1 MSLKQYFGSEKSAIA
16 CFGIIFV
23 IINLILLSSN
33 NLKEAAG
40 DILYMDVLIVF
51 TAAAFLFWGFKKRKD
66 KYYELINALSAG
78 NSIDTLLP
86 DGRDFYNDIIR
97 KILNHKNDEMY
108 NKTKELKENLDDVND
123 YIVKWVHEIKIPMS
137 VCEIISDELPDELS
151 ESLKMEVERMNFL
164 VEQVLYT
171 SRASNYSKDLQ
182 INEVNIEK
190 IVRGVVRK
198 NTSFFI
204 SNKIDLQLLNLKFSV
219 MTDEKWASY
228 VLDQIINNACKYSY
242 TDGKIKIW
250 AEEDDKTVKLHV
262 RDNGTGIAAKDIGRI
277 FDKGFTGGNG
287 RRVKKSTGIGL
298 YISKKMFK
306 SLGHDITVS
315 SMEGEYTEFTLIFY
329 KISNYFSDALM

>member
-1 MSLKQYFGSEKSAIA
+1 MSLKQYFASEKSEIA

-40 DILYMDVLIVF
+40 DILYMDVLILF
-51 TAAAFLFWGFKKRKD
+51 TAAAFLFWNFKKRKD
-66 KYYELINALSAG
+66 KYDELINAINAG
-78 NSIDTLLP
+78 SDIDALLP
-86 DGRDFYNDIIR
+86 SGKDFYNDVIR
-97 KILNHKNDEMY
+97 KIVNHKNNEMY
-108 NKTKELKENLDDVND
+108 NKTKELKVNLDDVND

-137 VCEIISDELPDELS
+137 VCEIISDKLPDELS
-151 ESLKMEVERMNFL
+151 EGLKMEVERMNFL

-182 INEVNIEK
+182 ISEVNIEK

-198 NTSFFI
+198 NTSLFI
-204 SNKIDLQLLNLKFSV
+204 SSKIDLQLLNLKFSV
-219 MTDEKWASY
+219 MTDEKWLAY

-242 TDGKIKIW
+242 TYGEIKIW
-250 AEEDDKTVKLHV
+250 AEEDEKTIKLHV

-277 FDKGFTGGNG
+277 FDKGFTGDNG

-306 SLGHDITVS
+306 RLGHDIRVS
-315 SMEGEYTEFTLIFY
+315 SIEGEYTEFTLIFY
-329 KISNYFSDALM
+329 KISNYFNVT